1 MIRYLVLFVVGF
13 LAVPLFACVTEEPPP
28 APADMEGQY
37 NLVGTQRDSD
47 CLPELAS
54 IEQVWGFMDEAAS
67 GIRVMTMSVAQDGA
81 DITATLGPS
90 NCTLTGVADAAATM
104 TLGGDCHES
113 DVARTLHLA
122 VDGVSLGAGWE
133 IEGTMTIEVDTQDAD
148 GVAGAD
154 GVEECVVT
162 ANIEGTGL

>member
-1 MIRYLVLFVVGF
+1 MSRNICRFLLALLV
-13 LAVPLFACVTEEPPP
+13 VPLFSCVGEEPPP
-28 APADMEGQY
+28 SPANMEGQY

-47 CLPELAS
+47 CLPEWAS
-54 IEQVWGFMDEAAS
+54 VEQVWGFMDEAAS
-67 GIRVMTMSVAQDGA
+67 GIRVMTMSVVQDGA

-104 TLGGDCHES
+104 TLGGDCHEG
-113 DVARTLHLA
+113 DVARTLHLT
-122 VDGVSLGAGWE
+122 VDGVALGAGWE
-133 IEGTMTIEVDTQDAD
+133 IEGTMTIEVDTLDAD
-148 GVAGAD
+148 GAAGPD